1 MSSATTVL
9 HASSCAVQVHPYK
22 KSHPSVQRCVIIHF
36 FAEYI
41 INVLCFSDAYLE
53 TLRSMTPIS
62 FTVIFV
68 FILVNDAGDDIANGD
83 DIRYGALRFLLKKET
98 TEEQN
103 KFNRHPRNKILTPRL
118 LI

>member
-1 MSSATTVL
+1 
-9 HASSCAVQVHPYK
+9 
-22 KSHPSVQRCVIIHF
+22 
-36 FAEYI
+36 
-41 INVLCFSDAYLE
+41 
-53 TLRSMTPIS
+53 MTPIS